1 MRRAVMAGILF
12 LVQCQDACSNMTHIT
27 NFDLTS
33 RMQFGHFKYSV
44 LLTFYY
50 RREPV
55 CVMCLDQLIYN
66 VYPYYCTEF
75 FLLMS
80 LLLNSSHVPHITW
93 GDFWS
98 SLKSFVRSFHVGWNC
113 LTKASCNDFNLNGP
127 ASLVYNAS
135 VHLVQS
141 GRKSARFPVRGRQFR
156 RTLGLQRPSVPRH
169 YEYMSY
175 PLPL

>member
-50 RREPV
+50 RRKPV

-75 FLLMS
+75 ILLMS

-93 GDFWS
+93 RDFWS

-135 VHLVQS
+135 VHLV
-141 GRKSARFPVRGRQFR
+141 GGLRAFPCGVANPGA
-156 RTLGLQRPSVPRH
+156 L
-169 YEYMSY
+169 
-175 PLPL
+175 